1 MPNSIM
7 EQFDRYNGENTK
19 NLRCSTL
26 LIALNQI
33 IIKNKL
39 NVRSFCANTF
49 LSERVYKNITSYST
63 ENFNFRTL
71 SALFIANNV
80 PLDEAEQ
87 LFHQAGYHLNNSML
101 HRVVRF
107 ALENHLSIYEAD
119 ELLFAKTRKHFYTK
133 KKE

>member
-33 IIKNKL
+33 ITKNKL
-39 NVRSFCANTF
+39 NVRSSCANTF

-71 SALFIANNV
+71 SALFIANHV

-87 LFHQAGYHLNNSML
+87 LFHQAGYHLNNSLL
-101 HRVVRF
+101 HRIVRF

-119 ELLFAKTRKHFYTK
+119 ELLFAKTSRHFYTK
-133 KKE
+133 KRE